1 MKSVLAILSIA
12 VAFLVAGEVMGADE
26 ANVVCEGGV
35 CRLVDAPKVVC
46 EGGVCRLEDMPRNL
60 EDATAPADTAA
71 IRLAQ
76 GYMPADEFIQFLNGE
91 ETSSPLPS
99 SFFLLPFFLLLA
111 GLALNLTPCVLPMI
125 PVNLIVIGQSVRRGI
140 LYGLGIA
147 LAYGALGVAAAVGG
161 MAFGTIQSSPWFDV
175 GVAAVFVALGLAL
188 AGVFHIDF
196 SARRFRA
203 GAFLMGVLSAV
214 LAGACVAPVLVS
226 VLLLTADLSAKG
238 NRLALFLPFLVGVG
252 MALPWPF
259 LGAGMKVLPK
269 PGAWMKWVNRVFAV
283 IVFGFAAWYGTL
295 AWRGFT
301 GGATGAVAAADGVVE
316 ATPATFADA
325 LKSAKRP
332 VLVDCWASWCKNC
345 AAMDVVM
352 SEKPVREVLKR
363 YTVIK
368 LQAED
373 IGELRKL
380 SGFGAVQG
388 LPAFGVIEGE

>member
-1 MKSVLAILSIA
+1 MKSFIVVSLIVVGL
-12 VAFLVAGEVMGADE
+12 LVAGEARAADE

-46 EGGVCRLEDMPRNL
+46 EGGVCRLEDTPWSL
-60 EDATAPADTAA
+60 EKATVAADTEAM
-71 IRLAQ
+71 RLAQ
-76 GYMPADEFIQFLNGE
+76 GYMPADKFIQFLKGE

-161 MAFGTIQSSPWFDV
+161 MAFGTIQSSPWFNV

-238 NRLALFLPFLVGVG
+238 NRLALFLPFLVGLG

-301 GGATGAVAAADGVVE
+301 GGESGAVAAEDGVVE

-352 SEKPVREVLKR
+352 SEKPVREELKR

-380 SGFGAVQG
+380 RGFGAVQG

>member
-1 MKSVLAILSIA
+1 MKVDMKSVLAIASIA
-12 VAFLVAGEVMGADE
+12 VALAVTRADE
-26 ANVVCEGGV
+26 TNVVCEGGV

-46 EGGVCRLEDMPRNL
+46 EGGVCRLEDIPWNL
-60 EDATAPADTAA
+60 ENATAPADTAEM
-71 IRLAQ
+71 RLAQ
-76 GYMPADEFIQFLNGE
+76 GYMPADEFIQFLKGE

-161 MAFGTIQSSPWFDV
+161 MAFGTIQSSPWFNV

-295 AWRGFT
+295 AWRGFA
-301 GGATGAVAAADGVVE
+301 GGATGAVAAVDGVVE
-316 ATPATFADA
+316 ATPETFADA

-352 SEKPVREVLKR
+352 SENQVREELKR

-380 SGFGAVQG
+380 PGFGAVQG